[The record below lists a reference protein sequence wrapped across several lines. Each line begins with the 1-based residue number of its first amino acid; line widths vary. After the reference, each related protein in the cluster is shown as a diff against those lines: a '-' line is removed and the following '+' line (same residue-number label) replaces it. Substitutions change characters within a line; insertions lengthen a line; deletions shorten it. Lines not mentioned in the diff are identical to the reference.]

1 MKTWGG
7 KVVLVP
13 LVDGARINAILR
25 REMESL
31 RSDSR
36 EFVQ

>member
-7 KVVLVP
+7 KVILVA
-13 LVDGARINAILR
+13 LLDGVPTNAILR
-25 REMESL
+25 RAMESL